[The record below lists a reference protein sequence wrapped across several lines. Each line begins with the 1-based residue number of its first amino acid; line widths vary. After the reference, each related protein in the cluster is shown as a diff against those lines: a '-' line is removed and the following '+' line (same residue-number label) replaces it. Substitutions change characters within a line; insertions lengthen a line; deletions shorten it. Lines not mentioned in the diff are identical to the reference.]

1 VRAARKL
8 AWVETKLLVREP
20 LTLVFSFGFPLVM
33 LLVLAEVF
41 GNSVEG
47 RDEPAFRNVGA
58 IDYYVPA
65 YVALVIA
72 SIGLVSLPVHLAAYR
87 ERGILRRLRASEL
100 ELRSLLAAHALVCLL
115 LAALTSIVMAAV
127 AFAVYGN
134 ALPESWLGVIA
145 AAVLISLTFTAIG
158 VLLGL
163 LIPTARVAQI
173 VGLILFFVMMLIS
186 GAGPPPEVLSGPL
199 RVIADGLPLTYG
211 IRLIQAPW
219 LGFAWDYRALLVTLA
234 FLLGAA
240 ALALRPVRSR

>member
-1 VRAARKL
+1 L

-20 LTLVFSFGFPLVM
+20 LTLVFSFGFPLVTM
-33 LLVLAEVF
+33 FVLAEVF

-72 SIGLVSLPVHLAAYR
+72 SIGLISLPVHLAGYR
-87 ERGILRRLRASEL
+87 ERGFLRRLRASEL
-100 ELRSLLAAHALVCLL
+100 ELRSLLTAHALVS
-115 LAALTSIVMAAV
+115 LALGLLTSFVMAAV
-127 AFAVYGN
+127 AYGVYGN
-134 ALPESWLGVIA
+134 ALPKSWLGVIA
-145 AAVLISLTFTAIG
+145 AAAFVSLTFTAIG

-163 LIPTARVAQI
+163 LLPTARVAQI
-173 VGLILFFVMMLIS
+173 VGLILFFVMMMIS

-211 IRLIQAPW
+211 IRLIQDPW
-219 LGFAWDYRALLVTLA
+219 LGFAWEGRALLVTA
-234 FLLGAA
+234 GFLLGAV
-240 ALALRPVRSR
+240 ALALRPIRSR